1 MKALTRDTVNIPANL
16 PIKVLQFGEG
26 NFLRAFVDWAID
38 VLNEKKKFNA
48 GVAVVQPIEHGM
60 VDMIQKQDGLY
71 HHMVRGIQKGKRIN
85 DIRLNTSIQ
94 QLINPFEDY
103 QAYMDHAV
111 NEDLQFIVSNTTEA
125 GITFQEND
133 KPAQNELAKTFPGKL
148 TQLIKARYDHF
159 NGSSSSGLIFIPCEL
174 IEKNGENLKKAILAY
189 AELWGYEKGF
199 ADWLEDSC
207 YFANTL
213 VDRIVPGYPKDEIK
227 EIQQKI
233 GFEDQ
238 LVVASEVFH
247 LWVIEGPAEIKAAF
261 PEGMEEIGLNI
272 KFVKDLTPYRTQK
285 VRILNGSHTAMV
297 PVGLLA
303 GNETVRENVE
313 DEVVGPFILQTMY
326 DEIVQTIDL
335 PVDEVKQFADE
346 VLERFKNPFIRHELK
361 SIALNSVSKYKV
373 RILPTVKD
381 YHRINGTLPSRFIF
395 ALACLIELYLS
406 NDFKINDDKDIEAFF
421 EKLKANRPA
430 NPVIV
435 NQVLSNKSFWG
446 EDLTQLGDCEAM
458 VTNFMNEIEQNGVLT
473 SIKSL

>member
-1 MKALTRDTVNIPANL
+1 MKALTRDTVNIPTNL

-38 VLNEKKKFNA
+38 VLNEKKQFNA

-94 QLINPFEDY
+94 QLINPFNDF
-103 QAYMDHAV
+103 QSYMDQAL

-125 GITFQEND
+125 GITFKED
-133 KPAQNELAKTFPGKL
+133 DLPKANELAKTFPGKL

-159 NGSSSSGLIFIPCEL
+159 SGSSGSGLIFIPCEL

-189 AELWGYEKGF
+189 ADLWKYESGF
-199 ADWLEDSC
+199 KDWLEDHC

-213 VDRIVPGYPKDEIK
+213 VDRIVPGYPKDEIN

-233 GFEDQ
+233 GYEDQ

-261 PEGMEEIGLNI
+261 PDGLEEIGLNI

-297 PVGLLA
+297 PVGILA

-313 DEVVGPFILQTMY
+313 DDVVGPFILQTMY
-326 DEIVQTIDL
+326 DEIVQTINL
-335 PVDEVKQFADE
+335 PVNEVKQFADE

-381 YHRINGTLPSRFIF
+381 YYRINGTLPKRFIF

-406 NDFKINDDKDIEAFF
+406 DDFQINDDEDIEAYF
-421 EKLKANRPA
+421 EQLKANRPSNTDVA
-430 NPVIV
+430 S
-435 NQVLSNKSFWG
+435 QVLSNKSFWG
-446 EDLTQLGDCEAM
+446 EDLTKLGDCKAL
-458 VTNFMNEIEQNGVLT
+458 VTNYMNEIKEKGVLT